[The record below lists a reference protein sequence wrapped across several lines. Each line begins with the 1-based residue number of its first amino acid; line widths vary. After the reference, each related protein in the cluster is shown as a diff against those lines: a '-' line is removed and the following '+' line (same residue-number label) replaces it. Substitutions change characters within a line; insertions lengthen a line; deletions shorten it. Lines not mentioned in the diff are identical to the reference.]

1 MTAWFLPDEEKRD
14 EEVGEEEE
22 EKEEKQK
29 AKCNSWSD
37 SRVRSQGTR
46 RSVSRLCILLLL

>member
-37 SRVRSQGTR
+37 SRVRSHGTR